1 MEPTTGKRKRS
12 GASRLLAH
20 LLAPLFGVLA
30 LIYLANPTFGLFE
43 LLPDNLPVVGNLD
56 EAGAVLLLT
65 NVLAWYG
72 FNTGARGSNL
82 GQAGR
87 AGNARLLP
95 RLLLPLA
102 GALALLYLANPT
114 LGFFELL
121 PDNLPL
127 VGNLDEGAAVL
138 LLTNVLAWYGHDL
151 NRLGKYLRN
160 YRCA

>member
-12 GASRLLAH
+12 RASNLLAH
-20 LLAPLFGVLA
+20 LLAPLFGMLA
-30 LIYLANPTFGLFE
+30 LIYLINPTFGLFE

-65 NVLAWYG
+65 NVLTWYG
-72 FNTGARGSNL
+72 FNPGARGSTL

-114 LGFFELL
+114 AGFFELL

-151 NRLGKYLRN
+151 NRLGQYLRE
-160 YRCA
+160 

>member
-1 MEPTTGKRKRS
+1 MEPQTDKRKRS

-30 LIYLANPTFGLFE
+30 LLYLVNPTAGFFE
-43 LLPDNLPVVGNLD
+43 LLPDNLPLLGNLD

-65 NVLAWYG
+65 NVLTWYG
-72 FNTGARGSNL
+72 FNPGARGSKL
-82 GQAGR
+82 GQAQR

-102 GALALLYLANPT
+102 GALALLYLANPAA
-114 LGFFELL
+114 GFFELL

>member
-1 MEPTTGKRKRS
+1 MEPTSGKRKRS

-30 LIYLANPTFGLFE
+30 LIYLINPTFGLFE
-43 LLPDNLPVVGNLD
+43 LLPDNLPLVGNLD

-72 FNTGARGSNL
+72 FNPGVRGSKL

-87 AGNARLLP
+87 AGKARLLP

-114 LGFFELL
+114 AGFFELL

-151 NRLGKYLRN
+151 NRLGKFLRD
-160 YRCA
+160 

>member
-12 GASRLLAH
+12 RASNLLAH
-20 LLAPLFGVLA
+20 LLAPLFGALA
-30 LIYLANPTFGLFE
+30 LLYLVNPTAGFFE
-43 LLPDNLPVVGNLD
+43 LLPDNLPLLGNLD

-65 NVLAWYG
+65 NVLTWYG
-72 FNTGARGSNL
+72 FNPGARGSKL
-82 GQAGR
+82 GQAQR

-114 LGFFELL
+114 AGFFELL

-151 NRLGKYLRN
+151 NRLGQYLRE
-160 YRCA
+160 

>member
-1 MEPTTGKRKRS
+1 MEPQTGKRKRT

-82 GQAGR
+82 GKAGR

-151 NRLGKYLRN
+151 NRLGEFLRD
-160 YRCA
+160 

>member
-1 MEPTTGKRKRS
+1 MEPQTGKRKRT

-65 NVLAWYG
+65 NVLTWYG
-72 FNTGARGSNL
+72 FNPGARGSNL

-102 GALALLYLANPT
+102 GALALLYLANPAA
-114 LGFFELL
+114 GFFELL

-151 NRLGKYLRN
+151 NRLGQYLRD
-160 YRCA
+160 

>member
-12 GASRLLAH
+12 RASNLLAH

-82 GQAGR
+82 GKAGR
-87 AGNARLLP
+87 GWQRAGCCRACCCRWPARWPCCIWPTRHWASSNCTAGQSAAGRQP
-95 RLLLPLA
+95 RRGRRRA
-102 GALALLYLANPT
+102 A
-114 LGFFELL
+114 
-121 PDNLPL
+121 PDQCSGL
-127 VGNLDEGAAVL
+127 V
-138 LLTNVLAWYGHDL
+138 
-151 NRLGKYLRN
+151 RP
-160 YRCA
+160 

>member
-1 MEPTTGKRKRS
+1 M
-12 GASRLLAH
+12 
-20 LLAPLFGVLA
+20 
-30 LIYLANPTFGLFE
+30 YLVNPTAGFFE
-43 LLPDNLPVVGNLD
+43 LLPDNLPLLGNLD

-65 NVLAWYG
+65 NVLTWYG
-72 FNTGARGSNL
+72 FNPGARGSKL
-82 GQAGR
+82 GQAQR

-102 GALALLYLANPT
+102 GALALLYLANPAA
-114 LGFFELL
+114 GFFELL

>member
-1 MEPTTGKRKRS
+1 MEPQTGKRKRS

-30 LIYLANPTFGLFE
+30 LLYLVNPTAGFFE
-43 LLPDNLPVVGNLD
+43 LLPDNLPLLGNLD

-65 NVLAWYG
+65 NVLTWYG
-72 FNTGARGSNL
+72 FNPGARGSKL
-82 GQAGR
+82 GQAQR

-102 GALALLYLANPT
+102 GALALLYLANPAA
-114 LGFFELL
+114 GFFELL

-151 NRLGKYLRN
+151 NRLGEFLRD
-160 YRCA
+160 